1 LSVVRKL
8 ETLAADAETLQ
19 AYLRQIAGMPRLTA
33 EEQRDLARRVR
44 QHGDELALSRLVESN
59 LRVVVAYARRYRQ
72 LGVPALDLIHEGNLG
87 LIEAARRYE
96 PESRLSFLAHA
107 FWWIRQAMLHLL
119 AASHADPDEGESVE
133 GAGAGLQIAALQA
146 AFERGAVSMDV
157 IDDPLVEDDEAPP
170 ATGFVAGGAPWS
182 GQRAESEE
190 PAAEGAVLVALRP
203 PDPDDAL
210 TRDALAYA
218 FEAQLADV
226 DPRARQILRLRCGLH
241 GADPWSIEQVAI
253 KLGISADR
261 VADVEA
267 DARHALGR
275 HRALE
280 SHLN

>member
-1 LSVVRKL
+1 MVRRL

-19 AYLRQIAGMPRLTA
+19 AYLRQIAGMPRLTI
-33 EEQRDLARRVR
+33 EEERDLARRVR
-44 QHGDELALSRLVESN
+44 QHDDEHALSRLVESN

-96 PESRLSFLAHA
+96 PESGLSFLTHA

-119 AASHADPDEGESVE
+119 AVSQTGWSSEPDALDGP
-133 GAGAGLQIAALQA
+133 GIMGLHITALQA
-146 AFERGAVSMDV
+146 AIERGPVSADIV
-157 IDDPLVEDDEAPP
+157 NELVADDDEGQQTTALVP
-170 ATGFVAGGAPWS
+170 AGGPWS
-182 GQRAESEE
+182 SQRVENEE
-190 PAAEGAVLVALRP
+190 PAAEGGVLVALRP
-203 PDPDDAL
+203 PDAGDQL
-210 TRDALAYA
+210 TRDALAHA

-241 GADPWSIEQVAI
+241 GADSWTVEQVAV
-253 KLGISADR
+253 KLGMSVAR

-267 DARHALGR
+267 DARHALSR
-275 HRALE
+275 HRSLA